1 MKKKIGIIYQKSNKI
16 GYGHYIRS
24 LRLAKILKKKYIVN
38 CIELKKNSEIL
49 SKLKKKKYNLYLFD
63 LKNYSQKI
71 NKLKNVLI
79 FEDINQELKKIISIN
94 PLDNDLPNSG
104 PEYFTYPNSFKNK
117 KKNFSYSKKKLNIL
131 VVQGR
136 NDSNNQ
142 LKKLIDL
149 LVFNQKKIKFNFII
163 NVKVKKNFN
172 IKKNNLI
179 KFLPSFKNEYDIY
192 KNIDIAI
199 SGVGN
204 TAYELGYFG
213 IPTIHFSTEKREV
226 NRAKFFHKKKLAP
239 YITPDKTKLIINEI
253 NKFYVNDKYRKKIIY
268 KRIKFF
274 KKNNKISKFIN
285 EII

>member
-16 GYGHYIRS
+16 GYGHYVRS

-49 SKLKKKKYNLYLFD
+49 SKIRKKKYNLHLFD
-63 LKNYSQKI
+63 LKNYSKKI
-71 NKLKNVLI
+71 YKLKNVLV
-79 FEDINQELKKIISIN
+79 FENINQKLKKIISIN

-104 PEYFTYPNSFKNK
+104 PEYFIYPESFKNK
-117 KKNFSYSKKKLNIL
+117 KKKFKFLKKKLNIL

-142 LKKLIDL
+142 LKKLIKIL
-149 LVFNQKKIKFNFII
+149 IFNKKKIQFDFTI
-163 NVKVKKNFN
+163 NVKVKKSFN

-179 KFLPSFKNEYDIY
+179 KFLPTFKNEYDIY
-192 KNIDIAI
+192 KNIDLAI

-204 TAYELGYFG
+204 TAYELGYLG
-213 IPTIHFSTEKREV
+213 IPTIHFSAEKREV

-239 YITPDKTKLIINEI
+239 YIAPGKTKFIINEL
-253 NKFYVNDKYRKKIIY
+253 NKFYINDKYRKKIIY
-268 KRIKFF
+268 NRIRFF
-274 KKNNKISKFIN
+274 KRNNKISKFIN